1 MSRRAFL
8 ALILVNLAGVLV
20 LLFTHP
26 HLMVSPGKLMDAHLE
41 LTTDCFACH
50 TPFRGSPPKKCI
62 VCHKV
67 NDIGLRTTKGVAIGG
82 EKKNVAFHQK
92 LIEEDCVACH
102 SDHKGVK
109 AFRPIGQ
116 FFHGLLD
123 PVVEKQCDGCHQQ
136 PGDALHQRI
145 RGNCGECH
153 SQQAW
158 KPATLDHDP
167 YFRFDRDH
175 TTECATCHV
184 ESNYGS
190 YTCYGCHEHS
200 RSKIREEH
208 LEEGI
213 QDYENCVEC
222 HRSGDKDEA
231 EQIWKS
237 RGLRAEGGMPGLE
250 GREGHEKERKHKRKD
265 HD

>member
-1 MSRRAFL
+1 MSRKTVL
-8 ALILVNLAGVLV
+8 VIILVNLAAVLV

-26 HLMVSPGKLMDAHLE
+26 HLMVSPGKLMDAHQE

-50 TPFRGSPPKKCI
+50 SPFRGSPPQKCI

-67 NDIGLRTTKGVAIGG
+67 NEIGLLTTKGVPIGG

-92 LIEEDCVACH
+92 LIEDDCVACH

-116 FFHGLLD
+116 FSHSLLD
-123 PVVEKQCDGCHQQ
+123 PTLEQQCDGCHRS
-136 PGDALHQRI
+136 PGDALHQRLK
-145 RGNCGECH
+145 GNCGECH
-153 SQQAW
+153 TQKAW

-167 YFRFDRDH
+167 HFRFDRHH
-175 TTECATCHV
+175 TTECSTCHV
-184 ESNYGS
+184 ENNYGTYS
-190 YTCYGCHEHS
+190 CYGCHEHS

-208 LEEGI
+208 IEEGI

-222 HRSGDKDEA
+222 HRSGDKEEA
-231 EQIWKS
+231 ERIWKDQAS
-237 RGLRAEGGMPGLE
+237 RWGRAPGLDRHDK
-250 GREGHEKERKHKRKD
+250 GADKERKRKKHD